1 MSNFENLQKEK
12 TMVFLEEESSK
23 KVKEEILRKE
33 QNSLNDFI
41 TTLDKKVYNN
51 LSNFPLKLPMKL
63 NYPDSIK
70 LDDFILLSVE
80 DEFYL
85 FPKMFKNELSK
96 YLNLEEYFKINN
108 IAPTNIFKLNIAQRK
123 NLNDIYGVV
132 LMIIMCIIALLMF
145 FLGITHILLDS
156 FIVFLVVAPF
166 LICGAIFF
174 FLTVI
179 NENTIEYFQN
189 EEDRNELLPKLQTL
203 KFPFGFFND
212 KNIDNIKIYS

>member
-12 TMVFLEEESSK
+12 TMVFLEEESSEK
-23 KVKEEILRKE
+23 IKEGMIKKE
-33 QNSLNDFI
+33 QNALNDFI

-51 LSNFPLKLPMKL
+51 LSNFPLQLPMKL
-63 NYPDSIK
+63 DYPNSIK
-70 LDDFILLSVE
+70 LDDFILLSVK

-96 YLNLEEYFKINN
+96 YLNLEEYFKVNN
-108 IAPTNIFKLNIAQRK
+108 ITPSNIFKLNIAQRK

-132 LMIIMCIIALLMF
+132 LIVLMCIIALFMF
-145 FLGITHILLDS
+145 FLGITHILDS
-156 FIVFLVVAPF
+156 FIAFLVVAPF
-166 LICGAIFF
+166 SICGAIFF

-203 KFPFGFFND
+203 NFPFGFFND
-212 KNIDNIKIYS
+212 KNIDNIKIY